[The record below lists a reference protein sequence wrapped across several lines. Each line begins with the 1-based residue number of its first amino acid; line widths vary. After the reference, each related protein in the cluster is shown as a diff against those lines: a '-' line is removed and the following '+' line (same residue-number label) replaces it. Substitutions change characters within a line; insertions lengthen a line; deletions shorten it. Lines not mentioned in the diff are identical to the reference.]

1 MSETLIIRGE
11 HIYIDQILTLIKELP
26 IENIERITVD
36 SQRGVN
42 HQAFGIL
49 KNRIKDPVAWQ
60 ENLREENEREL
71 DR

>member
-11 HIYIDQILTLIKELP
+11 HIYIDKILTLIKELP

-36 SQRGVN
+36 SQRGDN
-42 HQAFGIL
+42 HKAFGIM